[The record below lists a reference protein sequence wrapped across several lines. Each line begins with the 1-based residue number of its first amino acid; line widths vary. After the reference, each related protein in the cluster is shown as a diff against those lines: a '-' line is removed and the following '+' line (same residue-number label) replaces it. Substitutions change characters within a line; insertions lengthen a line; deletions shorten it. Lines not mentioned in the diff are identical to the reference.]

1 MKKKN
6 ENRREEK
13 VAQEPFK
20 HRLAWAVMKWGAATA
35 VYRYRCRQNRLDR
48 HASLQLAEVSL
59 LNQLMLINK
68 NSHELDPG
76 NRLLCVCVCVCAW
89 KEAQDCHHLATKKTE
104 KKPENCRLHLST
116 GEQRKQMNW
125 RFKSWL
131 KGFCSPFLLPLL
143 PCKATRKYG

>member
-35 VYRYRCRQNRLDR
+35 VYRYRCRQNRLGR

-76 NRLLCVCVCVCAW
+76 NRLLCVCVLGKRHKTVPPFSY
-89 KEAQDCHHLATKKTE
+89 KKTE

-131 KGFCSPFLLPLL
+131 KGFCSLFLLPLL
-143 PCKATRKYG
+143 PCKAARKYG